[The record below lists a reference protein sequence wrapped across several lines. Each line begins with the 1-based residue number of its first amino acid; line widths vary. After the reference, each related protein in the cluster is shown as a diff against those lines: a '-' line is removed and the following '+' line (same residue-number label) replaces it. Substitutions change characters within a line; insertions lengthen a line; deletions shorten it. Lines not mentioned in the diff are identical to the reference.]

1 MSKARDAVALR
12 VVPFNTPIALL
23 PAWENEGREQRMSR
37 EIGIIG
43 TGNVGCATKAAQKV
57 GAWKIEHF
65 AFRRRERL

>member
-37 EIGIIG
+37 
-43 TGNVGCATKAAQKV
+43 
-57 GAWKIEHF
+57 
-65 AFRRRERL
+65 